1 MGNICVL
8 GAGAIGGWMGAKL
21 ALAGHRVSM
30 LARGETL
37 RAIKHSGL
45 CLRATSGDRYAD
57 VFVGDSA
64 AEIARHGIQDVII
77 VAVKSQSLAS
87 IAPAISALLAPHTLI
102 VSAMNGVPAWFFSR
116 QDRPLCGTQLRSI
129 DPDGEIFRAMPPSQ
143 VLGCVVHAA
152 CSAEAPG
159 VIRHKFGERLILG
172 EATGGNSARLDA
184 LAATLCEAGFEAM
197 VSSDVQRDIWFKLWG
212 NMTMNPISAITG
224 ATGDKILDD
233 EWVRAFAS
241 RVMIESKAIGEA
253 IGIAIP
259 DSPEDRHAVT
269 RKLGAFKTSMLQ
281 DVEAGRSIELDALV
295 NVVREIGAHVNVP
308 TPNIDALFGL
318 ARLFARERGL
328 YPLASATGG

>member
-1 MGNICVL
+1 MGNICIL

-21 ALAGHRVSM
+21 ALAGHQVSV
-30 LARGETL
+30 LARGET
-37 RAIKHSGL
+37 RRVIEHSGL
-45 CLRATSGDRYAD
+45 CLRSASGEQHVE
-57 VFVGDSA
+57 VFVSDSA
-64 AEIARHGIQDVII
+64 AEIARRGTQDVII

-102 VSAMNGVPAWFFSR
+102 VSAMNGVPAWFFAR
-116 QDRPLCGTQLRSI
+116 QDRPLCGTQLCSI

-152 CSAEAPG
+152 CSVEAPG

-172 EATGGNSARLDA
+172 EAVGGPSTRLASLAGMFSA
-184 LAATLCEAGFEAM
+184 AGFEAIA
-197 VSSDVQRDIWFKLWG
+197 SNDIQRDIWFKLWG

-318 ARLFARERGL
+318 TRLFARERGL
-328 YPLASATGG
+328 YPLANASGG